1 MPHVFVSHA
10 SQDHDVIYARIV
22 QLLNEHGLTTF
33 YSRDS
38 ILGAQEWE
46 KRIREGLED
55 CPWFLV
61 ALSPNSV
68 KSEWVQAE
76 VGWALVNRRG
86 RLIPV
91 LVGDCRPEDCNLRLC
106 QIQYVD
112 LRADH
117 PEARKALID
126 ILQNSGTEPD
136 GSGSVEWDERSDA
149 HGRAPVRGTPSS
161 TRKWIWPGVA
171 GAVLGAGLGAWWLWP
186 VPDRVAGPD
195 APTVP
200 QTDSGSPLSGTG
212 NPTTVGSA
220 STSAPPPVNP
230 LVSPP
235 ASPSV
240 TIALGLDQETVVPE
254 PEAINVEGHA
264 EVDPFALRYDYAM
277 RDSVLVVRYT
287 MPYLETIRRGEVVRG
302 VKPRPFNWY
311 FPKLSVK
318 TLNNSPQTVLLTECV
333 LEVTE
338 SSVIQDPLITVA
350 DGSFNFLI
358 FLNDGWGP
366 VIDPVVTFK
375 FGASSSEEDSSS
387 AVERHTLELKTFD
400 DVARI
405 PMGRYLPAELEGAA
419 SVDVSGVLEYG
430 AAGARQSLKFTTSVN
445 LESYPGDP
453 SPPTREYD
461 VMLIAGEAPKT
472 IRRPI
477 AQEIKS
483 TESDQ
488 FLLRMGSDKSGRYL
502 VTVKFLGVDG
512 QVVAERKLELE
523 VFVPRMASKHVK
535 SAVGSAAESA
545 NAESTAP

>member
-10 SQDHDVIYARIV
+10 SQDHDVIYPRIV

-55 CPWFLV
+55 CAWFLV

-126 ILQNSGTEPD
+126 ILQSSGTEPD
-136 GSGSVEWDERSDA
+136 GSGSVEWHERADVN
-149 HGRAPVRGTPSS
+149 GRVPVRTTPSS
-161 TRKWIWPGVA
+161 SRKWIWPGVA
-171 GAVLGAGLGAWWLWP
+171 GAALGAGLGAWWLWP
-186 VPDRVAGPD
+186 EPDRVTGPD
-195 APTVP
+195 VPSMP
-200 QTDSGSPLSGTG
+200 QTISGSPLSGTG
-212 NPTTVGSA
+212 NPTIVGSA
-220 STSAPPPVNP
+220 ATLAPPPVIP
-230 LVSPP
+230 PVSPP
-235 ASPSV
+235 VSPSVSPPV

-254 PEAINVEGHA
+254 PEAINAEGHP
-264 EVDPFALRYDYAM
+264 EVDPFALRYDYTM
-277 RDSVLVVRYT
+277 RDGVLVVRYT
-287 MPYLETIRRGEVVRG
+287 MPYQEAIRRGEVVRG
-302 VKPRPFNWY
+302 VEARPFNWY

-338 SSVIQDPLITVA
+338 SRVIQDPLITVA

-375 FGASSSEEDSSS
+375 FGAGSSDEDTSS

-400 DVARI
+400 DVVRI
-405 PMGRYLPAELEGAA
+405 PMGRYLPKELEGAA

-430 AAGARQSLKFTTSVN
+430 AAGARQNLKFTTSVN
-445 LESYPGDP
+445 LESYAGDP

-461 VMLIAGEAPKT
+461 VMLVAGEAPKT

-512 QVVAERKLELE
+512 QVVAERKAELE
-523 VFVPRMASKHVK
+523 IFVPRMASKHVK
-535 SAVGSAAESA
+535 SAAESA
-545 NAESTAP
+545 SGESSAP